1 MATIFETMY
10 HKPLSGTK
18 IQISLKDMNW
28 HNRELHHNRFEHEKF
43 DETPKLTVRMEVPF
57 VETQRISDYVDNF
70 WNARSGAKSK
80 DIKLTNAQLYE
91 YQLRKVIDEA
101 IENLHAEWHTKLE
114 KRIEK
119 MLDTQKEVAE

>member
-18 IQISLKDMNW
+18 VQISRKDMNW
-28 HNRELHHNRFEHEKF
+28 QNRELTNNRFENEKF
-43 DETPKLTVRMEVPF
+43 EETPKLEVRMDVPYA
-57 VETQRISDYVDNF
+57 ETQLISDYVDNF
-70 WNARSGAKSK
+70 WNRRSGAKSG

-101 IENLHAEWHTKLE
+101 IENLHAEWQTKLE
-114 KRIEK
+114 KRVAHL
-119 MLDTQKEVAE
+119 LDAQKETV

>member
-10 HKPLSGTK
+10 HKPLTGTK

-28 HNRELHHNRFEHEKF
+28 DNRELQNNRFQHEKF
-43 DETPKLTVRMEVPF
+43 DETPKLKVIMDVPYAEVS
-57 VETQRISDYVDNF
+57 RIGDYVDDF
-70 WNARSGAKSK
+70 WNKRSGAKAR

-101 IENLHAEWHTKLE
+101 IENLHAEWRTKLV
-114 KRIEK
+114 KRVTHL
-119 MLDTQKEVAE
+119 LDAQKETV